1 MKFKTSVT
9 FDLETIEGI
18 RSLVRQGNYRN
29 KSHVVEDAVKKL
41 IKERGNKDE

>member
-18 RSLVRQGNYRN
+18 RKLVREGNYRN
-29 KSHVVEDAVKKL
+29 KSHVVELAVKKL
-41 IKERGNKDE
+41 IIEERND